1 MKIAVAMSGG
11 VDSSTAAAVLRQQGH
26 EIVGFT
32 LQLWNQRRRTGPN
45 GEPLPSRCCSLDDVY
60 DARTVAAH
68 VGFPF
73 YVLNMEEE
81 FEDRVVFPFVR
92 DYLSGRTPIPCVSCN
107 THVKFRSLLE
117 FAEQL
122 GFEKVATGHYA
133 RIEQAEE
140 TGRFLLKRGVDAT
153 RDQSYFLFE
162 LTQDQLARTIFPLGH
177 LSKKEVRR
185 IALEANL
192 AVAHKGES
200 QEICFVPDGN
210 YARFVEE
217 YRRTGM
223 METPELQM
231 KGTRKD
237 QLPPLEPEGEIVT
250 STGEMLGRHQG
261 IHRYTVGQRRG
272 LNLAVGQPLYVI
284 RLDRDRQRLIVGSED
299 ELLST
304 TLRAERTNWI
314 SIPVL
319 TEPLPVTAKVRYRHK
334 EAPATIEPLDN
345 DSVCVRF
352 DEPQRAFTPGQAVV
366 FYQDEVVVG
375 GGWIC
380 DSQPEPVL

>member
-1 MKIAVAMSGG
+1 M
-11 VDSSTAAAVLRQQGH
+11 LRQQGH
-26 EIVGFT
+26 DIVGFT

-60 DARTVAAH
+60 DARAVAAH

-81 FEDRVVFPFVR
+81 FEARVVLPFVR

-122 GFEKVATGHYA
+122 GFERVATGHYA
-133 RIEQAEE
+133 RIEPDEA
-140 TGRFLLKRGVDAT
+140 TGRFLLKRGLDAT

-162 LTQDQLARTIFPLGH
+162 LKQDQLARTIFPLGH
-177 LSKKEVRR
+177 LSKKDVRR
-185 IALEANL
+185 IALEADL
-192 AVAHKGES
+192 PVARKGES
-200 QEICFVPDGN
+200 QEICFVPDGD

-223 METPELQM
+223 TMAATPDVRRDQRGELP
-231 KGTRKD
+231 T
-237 QLPPLEPEGEIVT
+237 LESEGEIVA
-250 STGEMLGRHQG
+250 STGEVLGRHQG

-284 RLDRDRQRLIVGSED
+284 RIDRDRQRLVVGSEV
-299 ELLST
+299 ELLSR
-304 TLRAERTNWI
+304 TLHAERTNWI
-314 SIPVL
+314 SLPAL
-319 TEPLPVTAKVRYRHK
+319 TEPLRVTAKVRYRHK
-334 EAPATIEPLDN
+334 EAPATIEPLD
-345 DSVCVRF
+345 DDRVRVVF

-366 FYQDEVVVG
+366 FYQEDVVVG
-375 GGWIC
+375 GGWIS

>member
-1 MKIAVAMSGG
+1 MRIAVAMSGG
-11 VDSSTAAAVLRQQGH
+11 VDSSTAAAMLRQQGH

-60 DARTVAAH
+60 DARAVAAH

-73 YVLNMEEE
+73 YVLNMEQE
-81 FEDRVVFPFVR
+81 FEARVVFPFVR

-122 GFEKVATGHYA
+122 GFETVATGHYA
-133 RIEQAEE
+133 RIEPDEA
-140 TGRFLLKRGVDAT
+140 TGRFLLKRGLDAT

-162 LTQDQLARTIFPLGH
+162 LKQDQLARTIFPLGH
-177 LSKKEVRR
+177 LSKKDVRR

-192 AVAHKGES
+192 PVAQKGES
-200 QEICFVPDGN
+200 QEICFVPDGD

-223 METPELQM
+223 RMGATPEVL
-231 KGTRKD
+231 RD
-237 QLPPLEPEGEIVT
+237 QRDDLPSLGQEGEIVA
-250 STGEMLGRHQG
+250 STGEVLGRHQG

-284 RLDRDRQRLIVGSED
+284 RIDRERQRLIVGSED
-299 ELLST
+299 ELLSR
-304 TLRAERTNWI
+304 TLHAERVNWI
-314 SIPVL
+314 SLPAL
-319 TEPLPVTAKVRYRHK
+319 TEPLRVAAKVRYRHK
-334 EAPATIEPLDN
+334 EAPATIEPLD
-345 DSVCVRF
+345 DDRVRVVF

-375 GGWIC
+375 GGWIS
-380 DSQPEPVL
+380 DAQTEPVV